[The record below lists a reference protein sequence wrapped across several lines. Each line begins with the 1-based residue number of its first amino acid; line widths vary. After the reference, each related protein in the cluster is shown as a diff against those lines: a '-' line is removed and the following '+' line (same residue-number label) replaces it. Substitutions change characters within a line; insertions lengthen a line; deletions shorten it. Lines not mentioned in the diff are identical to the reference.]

1 MHELH
6 YVGRRMQRPDA
17 LAKATGA
24 AQYTADLVVHR
35 RDVLHAKALY
45 PPYGHAKILRID
57 TSKAAALPG
66 VAIVMTAD
74 DLPGENGYG
83 GMIHDKPVIAKDE
96 VFYEGDPVALVAAED
111 LKTAE
116 KAVSLIEVEYEPLE
130 SYDSPADMLREDAPV
145 LHREYPIPRKGN
157 ISDEVLIRKGDVK
170 TAFEDADVVVD
181 NWYKTPMLDHA
192 YLEPDCALAEPDPVQ
207 GGITIYS
214 PQHAVQL
221 AKKALCGAFNMPQS
235 KIRVI
240 SQVVGGGFGGKEDS
254 TFDASVV
261 AGVLAIKT
269 GRPVFYELTR
279 DEVFKNTGKRHAA
292 AIHHRLAADKEG
304 NILGIEVDSIIDK
317 GAWKSIDAIPS
328 RTAQYA
334 GSVYRIDN
342 ALTHSWSVFTDHP
355 YGCAFRGLGC
365 PQATFAVES
374 QMDELAEKLGIDPI
388 DLRMKNLLRPGDTT
402 IWGQEMLEE
411 RGFGIAECLTRVRE
425 AIGWD
430 KPLTPSED
438 PDVRRGKG
446 VACYMYGT
454 GTGYITD
461 GAHCFVQ
468 AQPDGSLNIGISS
481 NELGQGFLIAMRQIA
496 ADTFGVPI
504 EKVYLDFSDS
514 AASVEAGATVA
525 SRTTVFLGNAVM
537 NGCNVLRERFL
548 PVAAQMLGAK
558 KEDLDVDNGFVFDT
572 TDEAKRVPYASVI
585 SKAFAMQIPLAC
597 VGSWYP
603 PKAYADENGQG
614 VKMHTYA
621 FAAQAAIVSV
631 HVKTGEVAVDD
642 TVLAVDVGH
651 AINPDTVEGQMH
663 GGMAQAIGWS
673 LMEEE
678 FMKDGK
684 MRNHTFHDYLIP
696 TAMDLPKLRT
706 IIVEHPNSLGPYG
719 AKGIGEPPIV
729 GAAPAIHNAIRNA
742 VGVSINELPMT
753 PVRVLDA
760 LRKARAE
767 Q

>member
-261 AGVLAIKT
+261 MLPPSIT
-269 GRPVFYELTR
+269 GWLRIR
-279 DEVFKNTGKRHAA
+279 
-292 AIHHRLAADKEG
+292 KET
-304 NILGIEVDSIIDK
+304 S
-317 GAWKSIDAIPS
+317 S
-328 RTAQYA
+328 
-334 GSVYRIDN
+334 
-342 ALTHSWSVFTDHP
+342 ALRS
-355 YGCAFRGLGC
+355 
-365 PQATFAVES
+365 
-374 QMDELAEKLGIDPI
+374 
-388 DLRMKNLLRPGDTT
+388 
-402 IWGQEMLEE
+402 
-411 RGFGIAECLTRVRE
+411 
-425 AIGWD
+425 
-430 KPLTPSED
+430 
-438 PDVRRGKG
+438 
-446 VACYMYGT
+446 
-454 GTGYITD
+454 
-461 GAHCFVQ
+461 
-468 AQPDGSLNIGISS
+468 
-481 NELGQGFLIAMRQIA
+481 
-496 ADTFGVPI
+496 
-504 EKVYLDFSDS
+504 
-514 AASVEAGATVA
+514 
-525 SRTTVFLGNAVM
+525 
-537 NGCNVLRERFL
+537 
-548 PVAAQMLGAK
+548 
-558 KEDLDVDNGFVFDT
+558 
-572 TDEAKRVPYASVI
+572 
-585 SKAFAMQIPLAC
+585 IPLSIRAR
-597 VGSWYP
+597 GSP
-603 PKAYADENGQG
+603 LMPSPRARHSTPA
-614 VKMHTYA
+614 A
-621 FAAQAAIVSV
+621 FTASI
-631 HVKTGEVAVDD
+631 
-642 TVLAVDVGH
+642 
-651 AINPDTVEGQMH
+651 
-663 GGMAQAIGWS
+663 
-673 LMEEE
+673 
-678 FMKDGK
+678 
-684 MRNHTFHDYLIP
+684 MRSRIRGRCSQTIP
-696 TAMDLPKLRT
+696 TAAR
-706 IIVEHPNSLGPYG
+706 SAGS
-719 AKGIGEPPIV
+719 
-729 GAAPAIHNAIRNA
+729 AARRRRSP
-742 VGVSINELPMT
+742 
-753 PVRVLDA
+753 
-760 LRKARAE
+760 
-767 Q
+767 